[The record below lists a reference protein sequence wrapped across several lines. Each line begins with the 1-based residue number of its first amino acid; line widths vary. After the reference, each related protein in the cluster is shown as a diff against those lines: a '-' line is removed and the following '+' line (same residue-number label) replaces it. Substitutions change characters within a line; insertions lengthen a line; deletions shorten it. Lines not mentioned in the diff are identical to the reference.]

1 VCNLQDPAWEW
12 HNGART
18 PGLETMT
25 ARANSLTSRVAP
37 KWETLPAGDLRVFLN
52 GLDRLG
58 YDTWSVLRAA
68 GVRDEDMLGRD
79 ATVPCE
85 AFGAVLA
92 EAQKQRFTPN
102 LGLELARV
110 TPLGSWPLL
119 DYLVLTAD
127 TVGAGARQLVRYF
140 RLTGGPIVI
149 DIDDTQDPIRID
161 ITGVAPFATE
171 YEVALMIL
179 HFRSETENRVAATGA
194 YFRHALDDPE
204 AFERALGCPVAQKAS
219 WNGISLTREAWQL
232 PLRRRDPIL
241 RQMLEAHADE
251 ILARL
256 PERTGLAVDVQRAL
270 ASRVAGGDVR
280 IGSVARVFAMSART
294 LQRRLEEEGISYQK
308 LLDTARREAAGRYIA
323 ESPLAIG
330 EIAYLLGY
338 SEPAAFHRAFK
349 RWYATTPD
357 LYRSLK

>member
-1 VCNLQDPAWEW
+1 
-12 HNGART
+12 
-18 PGLETMT
+18 
-25 ARANSLTSRVAP
+25 
-37 KWETLPAGDLRVFLN
+37 
-52 GLDRLG
+52 
-58 YDTWSVLRAA
+58 VLS
-68 GVRDEDMLGRD
+68 
-79 ATVPCE
+79 
-85 AFGAVLA
+85 
-92 EAQKQRFTPN
+92 EAQKQRFTSN

-127 TVGAGARQLVRYF
+127 TVGAGARQLVRYM

-149 DIDDTQDPIRID
+149 DIHDKLEPIRID
-161 ITGVAPFATE
+161 VTGVAPFATE

-179 HFRSETENRVAATGA
+179 HLRSETEERFAAERVC
-194 YFRHALDDPE
+194 FRHALDDAA
-204 AFERALGCPVAQKAS
+204 AFEQILGCPVAQKAS
-219 WNGISLTREAWQL
+219 WNGISLTRDAWQL

-241 RQMLEAHADE
+241 RQMLEGHADE

-256 PERTGLAVDVQRAL
+256 PERTGLALDVQRTL
-270 ASRVAGGDVR
+270 ASRIAGGDVR
-280 IGSVARVFAMSART
+280 IGSVARVFATSART
-294 LQRRLEEEGISYQK
+294 LQRRLTEEGTSYQK
-308 LLDTARREAAGRYIA
+308 LLDAARREAARRYIA

-357 LYRSLK
+357 VYRSLKGQG

>member
-1 VCNLQDPAWEW
+1 
-12 HNGART
+12 
-18 PGLETMT
+18 
-25 ARANSLTSRVAP
+25 
-37 KWETLPAGDLRVFLN
+37 
-52 GLDRLG
+52 
-58 YDTWSVLRAA
+58 
-68 GVRDEDMLGRD
+68 
-79 ATVPCE
+79 
-85 AFGAVLA
+85 
-92 EAQKQRFTPN
+92 
-102 LGLELARV
+102 
-110 TPLGSWPLL
+110 
-119 DYLVLTAD
+119 
-127 TVGAGARQLVRYF
+127 
-140 RLTGGPIVI
+140 VI
-149 DIDDTQDPIRID
+149 DIHDTQNPIRID

-171 YEVALMIL
+171 YA
-179 HFRSETENRVAATGA
+179 
-194 YFRHALDDPE
+194 

-256 PERTGLAVDVQRAL
+256 PERTGLAVDVQRTL

-349 RWYATTPD
+349 RWYAATPD
-357 LYRSLK
+357 VYRSPR